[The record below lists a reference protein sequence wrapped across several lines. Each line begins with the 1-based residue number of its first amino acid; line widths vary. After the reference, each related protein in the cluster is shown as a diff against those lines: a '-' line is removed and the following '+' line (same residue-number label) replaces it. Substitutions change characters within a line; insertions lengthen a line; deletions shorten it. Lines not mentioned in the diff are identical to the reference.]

1 MQKITLE
8 QILLAREARAA
19 YQQDLL
25 ATYCCPLVCFT
36 MNIAGPVK
44 TSPLIERA
52 FDMGLAELISC
63 LPASEILFKDVQK
76 EKTGCQAM
84 LAVNMDADK
93 LKKICTDIEDAS
105 KLGRLFDMDVLD
117 SDGGKLDRSLVNG
130 RARNC
135 LVCGAPGRGCAARR
149 LHTVSELQAVT
160 HSIMKEHFAQADS
173 DRIAALAV
181 QSLKDE
187 VTTTPKPGLVDRRNN
202 GSHDDMNLELF
213 LCSADAL
220 RPYFSECVRIG
231 MNSCHLPPHETFP
244 LLRTAGINAEQTMYQ
259 ATDGVNTHK
268 GAIYTM
274 GVLCGAL
281 GRLWTPEKPVSAS
294 LECLLEECAY
304 IVAPHVKADFKAIEA
319 LRRISASNNSASE
332 ITAGGRL
339 YLESGLTGIRG
350 EVAAGLPSVTHI
362 ALPVYT
368 KALQDGL
375 HPNDAGAVTLLHLI
389 ARVND
394 TNLYHRGGR
403 DGAAFAA
410 NAARTLL
417 ESTASPSAKQLED
430 LDDAFIAKNLSP
442 GGCAD
447 LLAVTYFL
455 YHLTHKPL

>member
-1 MQKITLE
+1 MQEVTLE
-8 QILLAREARAA
+8 QMLAARETRAA
-19 YQQDLL
+19 YQQKLL
-25 ATYCCPLVCFT
+25 TTYRCPLVSFT

-105 KLGRLFDMDVLD
+105 KLGRLFDMDVLV
-117 SDGGKLDRSLVNG
+117 SDGGKLDRSSVNG
-130 RARNC
+130 SARNC

-149 LHTVSELQAVT
+149 LHAVSELQAVT
-160 HSIMKEHFAQADS
+160 YSIMKEYFAAVDS
-173 DRIAALAV
+173 ERIAALAV
-181 QSLKDE
+181 QSLRDE
-187 VTTTPKPGLVDRRNN
+187 VYTTPKPGLVDRRNN
-202 GSHDDMNLELF
+202 GSHNDMNLELF

-220 RPYFSECVRIG
+220 KPYFSECVRIG
-231 MNSCHLPPHETFP
+231 METCHLLPHETFP
-244 LLRTAGINAEQTMYQ
+244 LLRTAGIKAEQTMYQ
-259 ATDGVNTHK
+259 ATGGVNTHK

-274 GVLCGAL
+274 GILCGAL
-281 GRLWTPEKPVSAS
+281 GRLWAPEKPLSAPIKR
-294 LECLLEECAY
+294 LPEECAHM
-304 IVAPHVKADFKAIEA
+304 VTPHVKADFKAIEA

-375 HPNDAGAVTLLHLI
+375 HPNDAGAVALLHLI
-389 ARVND
+389 AGVSD
-394 TNLYHRGGR
+394 TNLYHRGGLE
-403 DGAAFAA
+403 GATFAA

-417 ESTASPSAKQLED
+417 ESTAYPSTNQLEA
-430 LDDAFIAKNLSP
+430 LDDAFIAKKLSP